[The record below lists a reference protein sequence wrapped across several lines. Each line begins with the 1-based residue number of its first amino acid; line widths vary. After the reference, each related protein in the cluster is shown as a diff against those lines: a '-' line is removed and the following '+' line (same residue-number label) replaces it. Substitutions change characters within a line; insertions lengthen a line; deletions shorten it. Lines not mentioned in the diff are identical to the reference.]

1 MDGGMTVKRINNQNV
16 WVVIPAYNE
25 EETLGDVLSDLAKHE
40 YNVVVIDDGSTDATA
55 EIVLQ
60 YSVVLLRHL
69 INLGQGAALQ
79 TGIDFILQY
88 KNALAIVTFDADGQ
102 HCPSDIENLLE
113 PLINDH
119 ADVTLGTRFGQ
130 GSKPENL
137 PTIRRMILK
146 LAVIF
151 TRITTGLKVSDTHN
165 GLRAFSI
172 SAAQKIEI
180 NQNRMAHASELL
192 SQISKQKMRYVEVPV
207 RVKYTEYS
215 KKKGQS
221 IFGLINILW
230 DIISEGLR

>member
-1 MDGGMTVKRINNQNV
+1 MTVKRINNQNV

-25 EETLGDVLSDLAKHE
+25 EETLGDVLRDLAKQE
-40 YNVVVIDDGSTDATA
+40 YNVVVIDDGSTDATS
-55 EIVLQ
+55 EVVLQ
-60 YSVVLLRHL
+60 YSVVLLRHV

-79 TGIDFILQY
+79 TGIDFVLQY
-88 KNALAIVTFDADGQ
+88 KNAQAIVTFDSDGQ

-119 ADVTLGTRFGQ
+119 ADVTLGTRFGL

-146 LAVIF
+146 LAVLF
-151 TRITTGLKVSDTHN
+151 TRITTGLNVSDTHN

-172 SAAQKIEI
+172 SAARKIEI